1 MSNNKQY
8 GEVEQ
13 VNVLEQFIG
22 KTFREVVNMD
32 DEELHFI
39 LEDGTK
45 YIFYHEQDCCE
56 TVMIEDICGDL
67 SCLYNSPIT
76 MAEECIHENLEDG
89 WDSKTYTFYKFAT
102 AKGYVTIRWCG
113 ESNGY
118 YSESVYFKIVD
129 IDGNL
134 VEV

>member
-1 MSNNKQY
+1 MDNNKQY

-13 VNVLEQFIG
+13 VNVLEEFMG
-22 KTFREVVNMD
+22 KTFVEVIDVD

-45 YIFYHEQDCCE
+45 YIFYHEQNCCE
-56 TVMIEDICGDL
+56 TVMIEDICGAL
-67 SCLYNSPIT
+67 SCLCDSPIT
-76 MAEECIHENLEDG
+76 MAEEYIHENIEDG

-102 AKGYVTIRWCG
+102 VNGYVTIRWCG

-118 YSESVYFKIVD
+118 YSESVDFKILEKENED
-129 IDGNL
+129 
-134 VEV
+134 E